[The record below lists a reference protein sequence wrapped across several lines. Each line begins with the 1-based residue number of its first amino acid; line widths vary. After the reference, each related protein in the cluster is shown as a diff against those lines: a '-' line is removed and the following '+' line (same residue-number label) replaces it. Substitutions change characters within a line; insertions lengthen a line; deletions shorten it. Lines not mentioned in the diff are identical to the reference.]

1 MKKNLSKSFC
11 LFQNEKYILE
21 YEQNMIKNSV
31 VFFLFA

>member
-11 LFQNEKYILE
+11 SFQNEQYILE

-31 VFFLFA
+31 VFFFFA

>member
-1 MKKNLSKSFC
+1 MK
-11 LFQNEKYILE
+11 LFTVGPVENEKYILE